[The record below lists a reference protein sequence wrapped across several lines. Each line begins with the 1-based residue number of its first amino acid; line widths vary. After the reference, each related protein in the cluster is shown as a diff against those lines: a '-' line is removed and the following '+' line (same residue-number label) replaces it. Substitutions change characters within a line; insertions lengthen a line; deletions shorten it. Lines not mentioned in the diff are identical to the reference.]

1 MSPGNDY
8 LCWVRREQEAPD
20 ADRFHE
26 RDRFIPFS
34 RRDLIQHCLEDGR
47 LTEADQEK
55 FKAFCEILTAYYH
68 FLFHKKSEQ
77 LKEAFAPFNPD
88 ADVEIE
94 ESTQE
99 ERDRKEVEVLEIFE
113 ELANRANFYPISEE
127 KVREAFEKET
137 MIKLRTRV
145 DFDEFDRFACY
156 YRGDVDEETTV
167 KKWGLF
173 KRKVRV
179 DVLQRVLIL
188 IKFQDEEFFRNR
200 FQQKKPKG
208 KFDPD
213 ELQFQPGKYY
223 LYLYKNI
230 PKYDLELV
238 FPNVK
243 LSMTWKDRLL
253 FFVPA
258 LGAAIPVLLK
268 ALPQLLLLVFVIAIL
283 VMEESKVR
291 EMLNIGE
298 QDVTD
303 HLKVLTAVM
312 AVGVALGGIAFKQ
325 WSNFKN
331 KKIQFQKLVTE
342 TLFFRN
348 LASGSS
354 AFHRLIDS
362 VEEEVCKEII
372 LVFYHLLANNERRF
386 TVAELDSEI
395 ESWMQQK
402 FDRVVDFDVE
412 AAVKNLAEIRGPIP
426 VDEHA
431 VVSTGPTRNA
441 SLLHLDGA
449 GRCHLLSL
457 TQSSFLLDHLWDRF
471 FAHANEPAEASP

>member
-1 MSPGNDY
+1 MEKNHHNANS
-8 LCWVRREQEAPD
+8 
-20 ADRFHE
+20 DRFHE
-26 RDRFIPFS
+26 RDGFIPIA
-34 RRDLIQHCLEDGR
+34 RKDLIQHCLEDGR
-47 LTEADQEK
+47 LCETDQQK
-55 FKAFCEILTAYYH
+55 FENFCEILTAYYH
-68 FLFHKKSEQ
+68 YHFHHKSER
-77 LKEAFAPFNPD
+77 LKEAYAPFDPD
-88 ADVEIE
+88 ADIEIKQ
-94 ESTQE
+94 SSQLDL
-99 ERDRKEVEVLEIFE
+99 DRKEADVLEIFE
-113 ELANRANFYPISEE
+113 DLADRANYYAISEE
-127 KVREAFEKET
+127 KVRETFEKET
-137 MIKLRTRV
+137 MIKLRTDV
-145 DFDEFDRFACY
+145 DFNEFDRFACY
-156 YRGDVDEETTV
+156 YRGDVDEETTI

-173 KRKVRV
+173 KRKIKV

-188 IKFQDEEFFRNR
+188 IKFQDEEFFRNQ
-200 FQQKKPKG
+200 FHLKNPKG
-208 KFDPD
+208 KFNPD

-230 PKYDLELV
+230 PKFDLELI

-258 LGAAIPVLLK
+258 IGAAIPVLLK

-291 EMLNIGE
+291 EVLDIGD
-298 QDVTD
+298 QDVSD
-303 HLKVLTAVM
+303 NLKVLTAVM
-312 AVGVALGGIAFKQ
+312 AVGVALGGLAFKQ

-354 AFHRLIDS
+354 AFHRLVDS

-372 LVFYHLLANNERRF
+372 LVYYHLLANNHQHL
-386 TVAELDSEI
+386 TVAELDAKI
-395 ESWMQQK
+395 ESWMEEK

-412 AAVKNLAEIRGPIP
+412 AAVKNLTEIRGTIP
-426 VDEHA
+426 PDGEVPEPSDMARE
-431 VVSTGPTRNA
+431 T
-441 SLLHLDGA
+441 SLLRLDDQ

-457 TQSSFLLDHLWDRF
+457 TQSSYLLDHLWDHIF
-471 FAHANEPAEASP
+471 DHANQPG